1 MLPLPPVLVIAPDRR
16 GLDLEVLQLARQRS
30 GLAHRRRADY
40 EQPAEALIHISLLET
55 EQSDYG
61 PDVKES
67 PLDEGDDG
75 AIIKGV
81 QGHLRAL
88 WGAIDW
94 YDPRTLR
101 KFYAEL
107 RLWNDELERE
117 LEKGPAGGRLKRLGA
132 RRRRAAAR

>member
-107 RLWNDELERE
+107 RLWNDQLELEMG
-117 LEKGPAGGRLKRLGA
+117 KGPAVGQAEKVGG
-132 RRRRAAAR
+132 